1 MEGDVSLKALLKE
14 FLMRRQGG
22 TWHDFAIS
30 FLLIV
35 IVMLFI
41 VLIYQLSI
49 PKLLQNIL
57 SSLG

>member
-1 MEGDVSLKALLKE
+1 VSLKALLKK
-14 FLMRRQGG
+14 FLVHRQGG

-30 FLLIV
+30 FLLV
-35 IVMLFI
+35 LVVMLFI
-41 VLIYQLSI
+41 VLISKLSI